1 VLAVVLALAAAVSY
15 SGSDYVAGLASR
27 GTSVIRVTTVA
38 QITNAILIIPFVPLL
53 STHGPS
59 ARSLAWGAAAG
70 VSGVIGTVA
79 LYMGFRHAAFSVA
92 STVSAVGSAA
102 FSVIAGLL
110 FGERPGALS
119 LAGIALALP
128 AIASVSASPGQPGTG
143 QPSTGQ
149 PSTGQPVAGQP
160 VAGHAAAGDA
170 STAYADG
177 ADDDGLPAGDPA
189 ERPTRSATGRH
200 AAGVVWGL
208 IAGVAIGLFFICL
221 NRAGSSHDLWPLAAS
236 ELAAVLAIICM
247 AAVTRQL
254 RLPQPGTRW
263 LSLLT
268 GITASAGT
276 LFYFLATHHGLL
288 AVTAVIT
295 TLYPAGTIVLA
306 RVLLG
311 ERLTTVR
318 MIGLCLAAASVA
330 LIAVAGA
337 G

>member
-1 VLAVVLALAAAVSY
+1 MLAVVLALAAAVSY

-27 GTSVIRVTTVA
+27 GTSVIRVTAVA
-38 QITNAILIIPFVPLL
+38 QIINAILIIPVVPLL
-53 STHGPS
+53 SSQGPS
-59 ARSLAWGAAAG
+59 ARSLVWGAAAG

-110 FGERPGALS
+110 LGERPAALS

-128 AIASVSASPGQPGTG
+128 AIASVSASTG
-143 QPSTGQ
+143 QPNADHVPAS
-149 PSTGQPVAGQP
+149 AR
-160 VAGHAAAGDA
+160 AAAD
-170 STAYADG
+170 ADG
-177 ADDDGLPAGDPA
+177 SDADETRGDPA
-189 ERPTRSATGRH
+189 GRPVRSATGRH

-208 IAGVAIGLFFICL
+208 IAGVAIGLFFIFL
-221 NRAGSSHDLWPLAAS
+221 NRAGSGSDLWPLAAA
-236 ELAAVLAIICM
+236 ELAAVLAVVCM
-247 AAVTRQL
+247 AAVTSQL
-254 RLPQPGTRW
+254 RLPDPGTRW

-268 GITASAGT
+268 GITAAAGT

-295 TLYPAGTIVLA
+295 TLDPAGTIVLA

-311 ERLTTVR
+311 ERLTAVR
-318 MIGLCLAAASVA
+318 VAGLCLAAASVA

-337 G
+337 A